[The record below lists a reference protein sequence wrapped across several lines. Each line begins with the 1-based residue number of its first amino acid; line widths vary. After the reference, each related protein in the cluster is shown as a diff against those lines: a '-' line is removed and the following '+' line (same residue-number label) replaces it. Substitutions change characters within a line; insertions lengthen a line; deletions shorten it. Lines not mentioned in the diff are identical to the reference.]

1 MNDPVPKPQQTEPR
15 QVRVFISSTFH
26 DMQAERDALVKRVF
40 PELRRRCRGLQVE
53 FVGVDLR
60 WGITE
65 EQAARG
71 EVLPVCFA
79 EIEKCRPYFVGLLGD
94 R

>member
-1 MNDPVPKPQQTEPR
+1 MEAAVSNADPHPMQTEPR
-15 QVRVFISSTFH
+15 QVRDFISSTFH

-60 WGITE
+60 WGIRKYSGGYE
-65 EQAARG
+65 PAG
-71 EVLPVCFA
+71 
-79 EIEKCRPYFVGLLGD
+79 GG
-94 R
+94 